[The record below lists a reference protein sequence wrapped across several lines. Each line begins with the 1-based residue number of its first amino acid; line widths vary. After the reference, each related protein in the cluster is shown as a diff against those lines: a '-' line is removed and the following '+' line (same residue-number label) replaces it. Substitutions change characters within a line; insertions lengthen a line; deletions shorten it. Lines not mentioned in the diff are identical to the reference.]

1 MRSVNRTIWGLSASV
16 GDPEQVAFFCES
28 RAANCYAPALLSLAS
43 FDTLVAAQKGWVLVP
58 GHHPPTPWML
68 GDAVS

>member
-1 MRSVNRTIWGLSASV
+1 MRSVNRTITGLSASL
-16 GDPEQVAFFCES
+16 GDPEHVAFVCEC
-28 RAANCYAPALLSLAS
+28 RAANCYAPAFLSPAS

-58 GHHPPTPWML
+58 GHHPSTLGML